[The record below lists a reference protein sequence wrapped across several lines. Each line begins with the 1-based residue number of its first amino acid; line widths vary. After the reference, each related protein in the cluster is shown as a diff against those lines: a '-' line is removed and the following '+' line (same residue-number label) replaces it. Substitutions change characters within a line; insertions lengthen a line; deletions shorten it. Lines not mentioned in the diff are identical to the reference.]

1 MRTSLYFKTITWF
14 SNFHRLILSI
24 SNGRWMR
31 KLNGLDMLL
40 LSTRGRKTGKNRKT
54 PLLYIKIGET
64 YYSAASYGGNDSH
77 PDWYLNI
84 VDDSDVE
91 LLVEQKWVKAIAKIE
106 VGASRSYAWTKL
118 TDNYPGFENYQ
129 KKTSRL
135 IPVVSFNVVNTQN

>member
-1 MRTSLYFKTITWF
+1 
-14 SNFHRLILSI
+14 
-24 SNGRWMR
+24 
-31 KLNGLDMLL
+31 MLL

-106 VGASRSYAWTKL
+106 VLIAAATKA
-118 TDNYPGFENYQ
+118 P
-129 KKTSRL
+129 KKPPAHQDL
-135 IPVVSFNVVNTQN
+135 V

>member
-1 MRTSLYFKTITWF
+1 MRKLLYFKSITWF

-24 SNGRWMR
+24 SRGRWMR
-31 KLNGLDMLL
+31 RLNGLDMLL
-40 LSTRGRKTGKNRKT
+40 VCTKGRKTGKIRKT
-54 PLLYIKIGET
+54 PLLYIQLGNI

-84 VDDSDVE
+84 LMDADVV
-91 LLVEQKWVKAIAKIE
+91 LLVEKKWVKAIAKIE

-129 KKTSRL
+129 NKTSRL
-135 IPVVSFNVVNTQN
+135 IPVVSFHVGNKPI

>member
-1 MRTSLYFKTITWF
+1 
-14 SNFHRLILSI
+14 
-24 SNGRWMR
+24 MR
-31 KLNGLDMLL
+31 KLQGLDMLL

-91 LLVEQKWVKAIAKIE
+91 LLVEQKWVKAKAKVE
-106 VGASRSYAWTKL
+106 LGSARCYAWTKL
-118 TDNYPGFENYQ
+118 IDYYPPFVNYQ
-129 KKTSRL
+129 QKTSRL